1 LDSGRRGPQAFSLEN
16 AGFAYEAGTD
26 ALRAVSLT
34 VDRGERL
41 AILGANGAGKSTL
54 LRILAGLLHPD
65 SGTLR
70 AFGQEISERSLKD
83 RATAYAFRRRVG
95 LVFQNADSQLF
106 SPTVRDEIA
115 FGPLQLDLP
124 LEQIERRIA
133 DLAGMLG
140 LTDLLDRPPYRL
152 SGGEKRKVALAS
164 VLVVNP
170 DAILLDEPTQG
181 LDPRTRGWLLHF
193 LGELHQAG
201 KTLVTATND
210 LELVPDLADRALVLN
225 EAHGV
230 EAEGPAREI
239 LADARL
245 LQSVNVIHEHAHHHG
260 ERLHVHPHFHGT
272 DHDHE
277 H

>member
-1 LDSGRRGPQAFSLEN
+1 LASGRRGPAALSLEN
-16 AGFAYEAGTD
+16 AGFAYEPGRI

-34 VDRGERL
+34 VDQGDRV
-41 AILGANGAGKSTL
+41 AILGANGSGKSTL
-54 LRILAGLLHPD
+54 LRVLAGLLHPD
-65 SGTLR
+65 PGTLR
-70 AFGQEISERSLKD
+70 AFGEEVSERSLKD
-83 RATAYAFRRRVG
+83 REAAHRFRRRVG
-95 LVFQNADSQLF
+95 IVFQDAESQLF
-106 SPTVRDEIA
+106 SPTVRDELS

-124 LEQIERRIA
+124 PDQIERRIA

-140 LTDLLDRPPYRL
+140 LEDLLDRPPYRL

-181 LDPRTRGWLLHF
+181 LDPRTRGWLLNF
-193 LGELHQAG
+193 LGELHGAG

-210 LELVPDLADRALVLN
+210 LELVPELADHAVVLN
-225 EAHGV
+225 ESHGV
-230 EAEGPAREI
+230 EAEGPVREI
-239 LADARL
+239 VTDARL
-245 LQSVNVIHEHAHHHG
+245 LQSVNVIHEHAHHHDG
-260 ERLHVHPHFHGT
+260 RLHAHPHFHGT